1 MKSERAAYRLCSTGD
16 LLVLMRETRGLAT
29 AQHRFSYARER
40 NSRAAETATRVAT
53 TTTTTALTN
62 QSALNA
68 QPLGCAVSLSQHTHT
83 HVLSLSLSLPL
94 SLSFDALPVSLAHAI
109 CFELSL
115 WPLWLPYAHRRRR
128 RQRCDSGGV
137 VYLSSSASHWGF
149 MPVLWLIFVVRRSNS
164 NCNWALRAF
173 PLPSPLWRR

>member
-1 MKSERAAYRLCSTGD
+1 MLNWRFTCFNARDTWPRHSTG
-16 LLVLMRETRGLAT
+16 
-29 AQHRFSYARER
+29 SYARER
-40 NSRAAETATRVAT
+40 NSRAAEIATRIAT
-53 TTTTTALTN
+53 TTSAITTTTALTN

-68 QPLGCAVSLSQHTHT
+68 QPLGCAVWLSQHTHILSLWHSPT
-83 HVLSLSLSLPL
+83 LSLSL
-94 SLSFDALPVSLAHAI
+94 DALSVSLAHAI

-149 MPVLWLIFVVRRSNS
+149 MPVLWLIFGVRRSNS
-164 NCNWALRAF
+164 NCNWALGAF
-173 PLPSPLWRR
+173 PLPSLWRRWNCLFG

>member
-1 MKSERAAYRLCSTGD
+1 MASPQHSTG
-16 LLVLMRETRGLAT
+16 
-29 AQHRFSYARER
+29 SYARER

-53 TTTTTALTN
+53 TTTTALTN

-68 QPLGCAVSLSQHTHT
+68 QPLGCAVCLSQHTHT
-83 HVLSLSLSLPL
+83 HALFLSLPL

-164 NCNWALRAF
+164 NCNWALGAF
-173 PLPSPLWRR
+173 RLPSPLWRRWNCLFG